1 MKRGSSRGISRG
13 RPKNDVADSRELL
26 ERLARVLVLSGRRPE
41 ELRQEFA
48 EVCRGI
54 AQPSHRWDP
63 GRLGFVA
70 DLPHVISRWHDDEDY
85 LDAEGRPVP
94 LPRDG
99 PGRSL
104 TGLIERVLP
113 LVDSKK
119 VIESLIQLRG
129 LRRRGKR
136 FVPTDRHLALNEQPT
151 AGLAHGLMSVLGI
164 LRTIEHN
171 LSAPPGKRL
180 FERAAINPRFPVRA
194 LPQFQREL
202 ARCAGEII
210 WNVDAQMLREE
221 TRRRSGRKMRLG
233 VGIYVFRDP
242 LRSERVRAR
251 NRSSASTASPRGAAR
266 GSRRR

>member
-1 MKRGSSRGISRG
+1 MKRGSSPGLSR
-13 RPKNDVADSRELL
+13 RRSPSDVADSRELL
-26 ERLARVLVLSGRRPE
+26 ERLARVLVLSGRRSE
-41 ELRQEFA
+41 ELREEFA

-54 AQPSHRWDP
+54 EGSSHRWDP
-63 GRLGFVA
+63 ARLGFVA

-85 LDAEGRPVP
+85 LDADGRPIP

-113 LVDSKK
+113 SVDPKK
-119 VIESLIQLRG
+119 VIDSLIELRG
-129 LRRRGKR
+129 LRRQGKR
-136 FVPTDRHLALNEQPT
+136 LVPTDRHLALSERT
-151 AGLAHGLMSVLGI
+151 AGLAHGLMSILGM

-180 FERAAINPRFPVRA
+180 FERSAINPRFPVSA

-202 ARCAGEII
+202 ARRAAEII
-210 WNVDAQMLREE
+210 WDVDAQMFREE

-233 VGIYVFRDP
+233 VGLYVFQEP
-242 LRSERVRAR
+242 LRGEHARRRTGSPTSGMSQRRA
-251 NRSSASTASPRGAAR
+251 GR
-266 GSRRR
+266 GSGTR